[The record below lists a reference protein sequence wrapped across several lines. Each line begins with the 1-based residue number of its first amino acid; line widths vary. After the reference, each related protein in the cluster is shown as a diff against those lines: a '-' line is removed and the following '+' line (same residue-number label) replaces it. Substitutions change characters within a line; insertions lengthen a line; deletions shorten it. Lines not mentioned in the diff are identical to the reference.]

1 MKQEKRTFNDFVSGD
16 GLLNFCLSV
25 GVFLLIVT
33 YGGIMHRI
41 NPNPVAFGYDVAVS
55 VIEALFFGLA
65 TFLVIRQAQKQYIK
79 AAYASFE
86 GVAIFL
92 YYNSPYFGEWANF
105 MLTTYIS
112 IFAAFTFYSLGYI
125 SLFRYNEQQKERAKN
140 ERKNE
145 REEQRSNT
153 ILDKSGTP
161 FLFSNEH
168 KKPIIGFVNSSKNE
182 HDTQK
187 PIEHAQNSDLN
198 AGMNKNEQVMYLI
211 EQGYTYRSISEKLGI
226 STGAI
231 SRIKNSK

>member
-1 MKQEKRTFNDFVSGD
+1 MKQERKNFNDFVSGD

-79 AAYASFE
+79 VIYAFFE
-86 GVAIFL
+86 GVALFL

-140 ERKNE
+140 ERN
-145 REEQRSNT
+145 EQRMGAV
-153 ILDKSGTP
+153 LDKTGTP
-161 FLFSNEH
+161 FMFNNEH
-168 KKPIIGFVNSSKNE
+168 KKPVIGFMNSSKNE
-182 HDTQK
+182 QETQK
-187 PIEHAQNSDLN
+187 PIEHAGNGDLN
-198 AGMNKNEQVMYLI
+198 TGMNKNEQVMHLI
-211 EQGYTYRSISEKLGI
+211 EQGYKYRSIAEKMGI
-226 STGAI
+226 SIGAI